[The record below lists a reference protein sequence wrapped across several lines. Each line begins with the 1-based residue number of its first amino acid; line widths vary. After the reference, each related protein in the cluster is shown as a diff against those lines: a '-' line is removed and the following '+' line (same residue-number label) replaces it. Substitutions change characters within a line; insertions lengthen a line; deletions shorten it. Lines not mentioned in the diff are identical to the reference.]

1 MPFHADIKKWCDLKP
16 NAKAVSIGDETFSF
30 QTLIAKR
37 NELNC
42 RVFETDARQS
52 SHQIDAK
59 VIALV
64 AENSLQF
71 ISQFLSATYWRN
83 CCFLLSSALK
93 ASQIKSICEQVA
105 PDIIFPHPLFG
116 EFEHSYP
123 EVANAENA
131 QFDEHQIGEN
141 DDSARMPF
149 LIGLTSGTTSQPK
162 AFIRSRLSW
171 QSSLLRSRATFNVDE
186 TTTTIS
192 PGPLAHG
199 LSLYALAETLSAGA
213 HFVSMEK
220 FDAGGLVKLAL
231 NHSAKRLVLVPTMLS
246 ALCRYLETEDI
257 KLDQITSIV
266 SAGSKLDGALLQR
279 ANQQIPNAPIFEY
292 YGASELGFITYA
304 LRQSGDETDVGKA
317 FPGVEL
323 AILDADGNE
332 LPAGQSGKVCVKS
345 DLICDGYLSQQDDVG
360 FTVKNGWASVGDI
373 GSLDTDGKLTLAGR
387 EGDMIISGGNN
398 IYPSSIETVL
408 AGLSNLEN
416 CAVLGM
422 EDAHLGS
429 RLIAV
434 VAGENLKAEDLHTHC
449 LKNLPSYAVPK
460 AFYSVKTWPMTE
472 SGKIS
477 KKILMDWVASNHDQ
491 LRKL

>member
-16 NAKAVSIGDETFSF
+16 NAKAVSIGEETFSF

-42 RVFETDARQS
+42 RVLETDARQS
-52 SHQIDAK
+52 SHQINAK

-71 ISQFLSATYWRN
+71 ITQFLSATYGQN
-83 CCFLLSSALK
+83 CCLLLSSALK

-105 PDIIFPHPLFG
+105 PDIIFPHPLVG

-123 EVANAENA
+123 EVANAENT
-131 QFDEHQIGEN
+131 QFDEHLFGEN
-141 DDSARMPF
+141 DDSARTPF

-171 QSSLLRSRATFNVDE
+171 QSSLLRSRATFHVDE

-246 ALCRYLETEDI
+246 ALCRYLETEYI

-279 ANQQIPNAPIFEY
+279 AKQQIPNAQIFEY

-323 AILDADGNE
+323 AIMDLDGNE
-332 LPAGQSGKVCVKS
+332 LPAGQSGKVCIKS

-360 FTVKNGWASVGDI
+360 FTFKDGWASVGDI

-408 AGLSNLEN
+408 AGLNNLEN
-416 CAVLGM
+416 CAVLGIK
-422 EDAHLGS
+422 DAHLGS

-434 VAGENLKAEDLHTHC
+434 VAGENLKAEDLHAHC
-449 LKNLPSYAVPK
+449 LNNLPSYAVPK

>member
-16 NAKAVSIGDETFSF
+16 NAKAVSIGEETFSF

-42 RVFETDARQS
+42 RVFETEVRQS

-71 ISQFLSATYWRN
+71 ITQFLSATYGQN
-83 CCFLLSSALK
+83 CCLLLSSALK
-93 ASQIKSICEQVA
+93 APHIKSICEQID
-105 PDIIFPHPLFG
+105 PDIIFPHPLFS
-116 EFEHSYP
+116 EFEHGYP

-131 QFDEHQIGEN
+131 QIDEYQIGEN
-141 DDSARMPF
+141 DDGAETPF
-149 LIGLTSGTTSQPK
+149 LIALTSGTTSQPK

-171 QSSLLRSRATFNVDE
+171 QLSLLRSRATFYVDE

-220 FDAGGLVKLAL
+220 FDAGGLVNLAL
-231 NHSAKRLVLVPTMLS
+231 QHNAKRLVLVPTMLS
-246 ALCRYLETEDI
+246 ALCKYLEAEEI
-257 KLDQITSIV
+257 ELDQITSIV
-266 SAGSKLDGALLQR
+266 SAGSKLDGTLLQR
-279 ANQQIPNAPIFEY
+279 ANQQIPNAQIFEY

-304 LRQSGDETDVGKA
+304 LRQAGNETDVGKA

-323 AILDADGNE
+323 AIMDADGNA
-332 LPAGQSGKVCVKS
+332 LPSGLSGKVCVKS
-345 DLICDGYLSQQDDVG
+345 DLICDGYVSQQDEVG
-360 FTVKNGWASVGDI
+360 FTINDGWASVGDI
-373 GSLDTDGKLTLAGR
+373 GSLDADGKLTLAGR

-408 AGLSNLEN
+408 AGLNNLEN
-416 CAVLGM
+416 CAVLGIR
-422 EDAHLGS
+422 DAHLGS

-434 VAGENLKAEDLHTHC
+434 VAGENLKAEDLHVHC
-449 LKNLPSYAVPK
+449 LKHLPAYAVPK

-477 KKILMDWVASNHDQ
+477 KKILLDWVAGDHDQ

>member
-1 MPFHADIKKWCDLKP
+1 MPFHADIKKWYDLKP
-16 NAKAVSIGDETFSF
+16 FANAVSIGDETISF
-30 QTLIAKR
+30 HDLVAKR

-42 RVFETDARQS
+42 RVFETNARQS
-52 SHQIDAK
+52 SHQIDAN

-71 ISQFLSATYWRN
+71 ITQFLSAIYGQN
-83 CCFLLSSALK
+83 CCLLLSSALK
-93 ASQIKSICEQVA
+93 AAQIKSICKQVA
-105 PDIIFPHPLFG
+105 PDVIFPHPLFD
-116 EFEHSYP
+116 EFEHSYREITP
-123 EVANAENA
+123 AEVP
-131 QFDEHQIGEN
+131 QTDERLIGEN
-141 DDSARMPF
+141 DDSATTPF

-171 QSSLLRSRATFNVDE
+171 QLSLLRSRATFNVDE

-213 HFVSMEK
+213 HFVSMKK
-220 FDAGGLVKLAL
+220 FDAGGLIKLAMQH
-231 NHSAKRLVLVPTMLS
+231 NARRLVLVPTMLS
-246 ALCRYLETEDI
+246 ALCKYLETEDT

-266 SAGSKLDGALLQR
+266 SAGSKLDGQLLAR
-279 ANQQIPNAPIFEY
+279 AKQQIPNAQIFEY
-292 YGASELGFITYA
+292 YGASELGFITFA
-304 LRQSGDETDVGKA
+304 HRLSGDEKDVGKA

-323 AILDADGNE
+323 AVMDADGNA
-332 LPAGQSGKVCVKS
+332 LPSGQFGKVCVKS
-345 DLICDGYLSQQDDVG
+345 ELICDGYISQQDDVG
-360 FTVKNGWASVGDI
+360 FTVKDEWASVGDI

-416 CAVLGM
+416 CAVLGVK
-422 EDAHLGS
+422 DAHLGS

-434 VAGENLKAEDLHTHC
+434 VAGESVNAEDLHAHC

-477 KKILMDWVASNHDQ
+477 KKILMDWVVGNHDQ

>member
-16 NAKAVSIGDETFSF
+16 NAKAVSIGDETLSF
-30 QTLIAKR
+30 QDLLAKR

-52 SHQIDAK
+52 SHQINAK

-71 ISQFLSATYWRN
+71 ITQFLSATYGQN
-83 CCFLLSSALK
+83 CCLLLSSALK

-105 PDIIFPHPLFG
+105 PDVIFPHPLFG

-131 QFDEHQIGEN
+131 QFDEHLIGEN
-141 DDSARMPF
+141 DDSARTPF

-171 QSSLLRSRATFNVDE
+171 QLSLLRSRATFNVDE

-220 FDAGGLVKLAL
+220 FDVGGLVKLAL

-266 SAGSKLDGALLQR
+266 SAGSKLDGALLLR
-279 ANQQIPNAPIFEY
+279 AKQQIPNAQIFEY

-304 LRQSGDETDVGKA
+304 LRHSGDETDVGKA

-323 AILDADGNE
+323 AIMDVDGNE

-345 DLICDGYLSQQDDVG
+345 DLICDGYVSQQDDVG
-360 FTVKNGWASVGDI
+360 FTFKDGWASVGDI

-408 AGLSNLEN
+408 AGLNNLEN

-434 VAGENLKAEDLHTHC
+434 VAGENLKAEDLHAHC
-449 LKNLPSYAVPK
+449 LNNLPSYAVPK

-477 KKILMDWVASNHDQ
+477 KKILLDWVASNHDQ